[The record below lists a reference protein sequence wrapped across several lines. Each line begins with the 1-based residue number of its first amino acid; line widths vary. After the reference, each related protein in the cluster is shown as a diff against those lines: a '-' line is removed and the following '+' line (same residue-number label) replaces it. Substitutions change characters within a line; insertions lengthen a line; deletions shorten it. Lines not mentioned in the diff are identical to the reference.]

1 MALRRLLLLCCICSY
16 LSAYAQV
23 QIPLR
28 ALQAY
33 DRSMRCKAK
42 KEHAEANKYMALAI
56 TTHPAYTEAYSTL
69 GEWLVHERRY
79 TEAIELFRMASAKC
93 PNGNRAFA
101 KPLARSLLY
110 NYEYRVAT
118 ELANT
123 YAPPKGDKDW
133 EEIKQKS
140 AFMAQH
146 LSRKWKDTA
155 FNMGGSINSRYAEFF
170 PCMGADTSVLYFT
183 RRHNGIDEDFYR
195 TTTDSCGGW
204 FYARNMGEPLN
215 TPSQEAAQMI
225 SADGH
230 YLFITRCDNKSEN
243 GWTQGGCDLL
253 MAYTADSIW
262 SVPQSFGATINT
274 PAYEGMAC
282 LSPDNR
288 ELYFTSDR
296 EGGYGG
302 LDIWVSRFEGGLW
315 QLPRNMGPDIN
326 TAGDETAPFIH
337 TDNRTFYFASDGLAG
352 FGGSDFFRS
361 KRINDSTWSRPDN
374 LGYPFNTTG
383 NETSLFITVDGTKAY
398 FASDRDSAAGNFDI
412 YEMKMPKQLQPE
424 PVAIIKGY
432 AYDSISREK
441 LNYTSIYITDLH
453 TDEQLY
459 HFISNRGDGS
469 YMITLPVGHNYLYQ
483 ADRIGYTEV
492 ADTIFL
498 DDVTANCERETN
510 IALLPQDYQKPVE
523 DSTVAVIYFPINSAK
538 LSDSDRVIL
547 QQAIAPWLNKDILV
561 MVNGYTDNT
570 GTPLINEQLS
580 YMRAGLVSKEM
591 GAAGVRSE
599 KVRAAGWGE
608 AEPIATND
616 TEDGRNLN
624 RRVEVVIRW

>member
-1 MALRRLLLLCCICSY
+1 MALRRLLLLCCIFSY
-16 LSAYAQV
+16 VSAFSQV
-23 QIPLR
+23 PIR

-42 KEHAEANKYMALAI
+42 KDHNEANKYMALAI
-56 TTHPAYTEAYSTL
+56 ASYPAYTEAYSIL
-69 GEWLVHERRY
+69 GEWLVQDRRY
-79 TEAIELFRMASAKC
+79 TEATELFRMASAKC
-93 PNGNRAFA
+93 PNGNKAFA
-101 KPLARSLLY
+101 KPLARCLLY
-110 NYEYRVAT
+110 NYDHRAAMA
-118 ELANT
+118 LANS
-123 YAPPKGDKDW
+123 YAPSKPDKDW
-133 EEIKQKS
+133 DEIKQKA

-146 LSRKWKDTA
+146 LGQRWADTA
-155 FNMGGSINSRYAEFF
+155 FNMGGSINSPYAEFF

-183 RRHNGIDEDFYR
+183 RRYNGIDEDFYR
-195 TTTDSCGGW
+195 ATTDSCGGW

-215 TPSQEAAQMI
+215 TLSQEAAQMI

-230 YLFITRCDNKSEN
+230 YLFLTRCDNKSEN

-302 LDIWVSRFEGGLW
+302 LDIWVSRFENGLW
-315 QLPRNMGPDIN
+315 ELPRNMGPGIN
-326 TAGDETAPFIH
+326 TAGNETAPFIH

-352 FGGSDFFRS
+352 FGGSDFFRC
-361 KRINDSTWSRPDN
+361 KRIDDSTWNKPDN

-383 NETSLFITVDGTKAY
+383 NETSLFITVDGSKAY

-424 PVAIIKGY
+424 PVAMVKGY
-432 AYDSISREK
+432 AFDSISREK

-469 YMITLPVGHNYLYQ
+469 FMITLPVGRKYLYQ

-492 ADTIFL
+492 ADTILLTEF
-498 DDVTANCERETN
+498 TATCETEKN
-510 IALLPQDYQKPVE
+510 IALLPQGYQKPVA
-523 DSTVAVIYFPINSAK
+523 DSTVAVIYFPINSTK
-538 LSDSDRVIL
+538 LSDSDRVAL
-547 QQAIAPWLNKDILV
+547 KQAIEPWLGKDMLV

-580 YMRAGLVSKEM
+580 YMRAGLVSKEIGM
-591 GAAGVRSE
+591 AGVSAD
-599 KVRAAGWGE
+599 KLRAHGWGE
-608 AEPIATND
+608 AEPIADND
-616 TEDGRNLN
+616 TEEGRNLN